1 MSDPSVEQH
10 IDAVDAYARTLFLR
24 TRQDPDL
31 YALTDAVR
39 QLHVAL
45 RHLRVEAADPDS
57 LLASPRDTVYAGQLR
72 PLVDSSSAT
81 LGLLEDALDD
91 RVDGREG
98 AEAMLRTAGSRLR
111 GEKASLDGFL
121 DAVQLQKSTG
131 AAARVVRVDDAEGLD
146 RIKDKVDEVAKRVFS
161 RRDSGFEDDED
172 RVWKEF
178 KAELEK
184 EGFSSTVLK
193 KHKVCVDCVP
203 FLLCVNADK
212 RVGCSE
218 GIYPQYGD
226 HVLADRRPALSQ
238 RHARVRGRVTQNTAA
253 RVQQGGRPPG
263 CRQRQIQP
271 NPHRPATLTGRR
283 ATTHPSQGTAPR
295 ARESPY
301 AASTQIPVPRSRRRR
316 HGERR
321 LYGAHPD

>member
-1 MSDPSVEQH
+1 MGDPSVEQH

-57 LLASPRDTVYAGQLR
+57 LLAARDTVYAGQLR

-81 LGLLEDALDD
+81 LGLLEDALDG

-98 AEAMLRTAGSRLR
+98 AVAMLRTAGSRLR

-121 DAVQLQKSTG
+121 DAVQLQKSKG
-131 AAARVVRVDDAEGLD
+131 AARVVVDDVEGGGVALD

-193 KHKVCVDCVP
+193 KHKVCV
-203 FLLCVNADK
+203 
-212 RVGCSE
+212 
-218 GIYPQYGD
+218 I
-226 HVLADRRPALSQ
+226 
-238 RHARVRGRVTQNTAA
+238 
-253 RVQQGGRPPG
+253 
-263 CRQRQIQP
+263 
-271 NPHRPATLTGRR
+271 R
-283 ATTHPSQGTAPR
+283 A
-295 ARESPY
+295 
-301 AASTQIPVPRSRRRR
+301 V
-316 HGERR
+316 
-321 LYGAHPD
+321 